1 MSSTTSTPMATVS
14 IPPKALIVPTPHS
27 HLNHSS
33 HDSVISPP
41 ASPSRQYKPTT
52 TSSTSS
58 HADQSLTFSEKDVP
72 SSALGREPMSDL
84 ALARDLEKQTYPP
97 SSRGRPVYHHQSDD
111 VVPPFLSGRDGDELP
126 VEDKA
131 FRILLHLSGFACLLS
146 FALSLWTLAAILLA
160 ALLQPLRF
168 CSIRPD
174 YREQLVRF
182 LGPPLRLQFRCIY
195 AAPFSSIYNTK
206 LLLVVH
212 LFSPFVAMG
221 IAIAAWVSASFWIY
235 AAMIGDPGSKDGHN
249 DGRESVLVV
258 RSYWERWLLR
268 ALR

>member
-1 MSSTTSTPMATVS
+1 MSSVAV
-14 IPPKALIVPTPHS
+14 PPKALIVPIPPPHS
-27 HLNHSS
+27 KPSS

-41 ASPSRQYKPTT
+41 ASPSRYYKPKTI
-52 TSSTSS
+52 SSDSS
-58 HADQSLTFSEKDVP
+58 HAEQSLTFSEKDAP
-72 SSALGREPMSDL
+72 SALGREPMSADL
-84 ALARDLEKQTYPP
+84 AQARDLEKQACPP
-97 SSRGRPVYHHQSDD
+97 TSRGRTVHHQGDD
-111 VVPPFLSGRDGDELP
+111 VPPFLSGRDGDELP
-126 VEDKA
+126 IEDKA

-146 FALSLWTLAAILLA
+146 FALSLWTLFAVALA

-168 CSIRPD
+168 CSIRPN
-174 YREQLVRF
+174 YREQLVAF
-182 LGPPLRLQFRCIY
+182 LGPPLRLQFRFIY

-206 LLLVVH
+206 LLVVVH
-212 LFSPFVAMG
+212 LFSPFVAVG
-221 IAIAAWVSASFWIY
+221 IALAAWVSASFWIY

>member
-1 MSSTTSTPMATVS
+1 MSTLAV
-14 IPPKALIVPTPHS
+14 PPKALIVPTPPHS
-27 HLNHSS
+27 KPSS

-41 ASPSRQYKPTT
+41 ASPSRQYKPA
-52 TSSTSS
+52 TSSDSS
-58 HADQSLTFSEKDVP
+58 HAEQSLNFSEKDAP
-72 SSALGREPMSDL
+72 SALGRDPMSDR
-84 ALARDLEKQTYPP
+84 AQARDLEKQAYPP
-97 SSRGRPVYHHQSDD
+97 TSRGRTVYQQDED
-111 VVPPFLSGRDGDELP
+111 IPPFLSGRDGDELP

-146 FALSLWTLAAILLA
+146 FALSLWTLFAVVLA
-160 ALLQPLRF
+160 GLLQPLRF
-168 CSIRPD
+168 CSIRPN
-174 YREQLVRF
+174 YREQLVAF

-195 AAPFSSIYNTK
+195 AAPFSSIYDTK
-206 LLLVVH
+206 LLVVVH

-221 IAIAAWVSASFWIY
+221 IALAAWVSASFWIY